1 MQIHWPVTEPQK
13 KGDRIDPS
21 VKETWT
27 ALEKLVDEV
36 LPLISGHAAS
46 LLHRRTHML
55 MCLHAFLYGRKH
67 ILAWLGALS
76 LHQSTSWHPPALEK
90 IEQAYMWRVVKL
102 T

>member
-1 MQIHWPVTEPQK
+1 MHGNINVQIHWPVTEPQK

-36 LPLISGHAAS
+36 MLLTSGRAAR

-55 MCLHAFLYGRKH
+55 NCLHAF
-67 ILAWLGALS
+67 
-76 LHQSTSWHPPALEK
+76 
-90 IEQAYMWRVVKL
+90 
-102 T
+102 

>member
-36 LPLISGHAAS
+36 MPLALKHAEHLYALHDLYAHRHLMS
-46 LLHRRTHML
+46 LIMS
-55 MCLHAFLYGRKH
+55 
-67 ILAWLGALS
+67 INLGIVSCIFIATQFVACS
-76 LHQSTSWHPPALEK
+76 
-90 IEQAYMWRVVKL
+90 IF
-102 T
+102 